1 MKTTI
6 RVVGLS
12 LLIALLGLSAGCTT
26 VNTVERS
33 EPIGTPTYVNDKR
46 VVTDQSLNSTVR
58 ILSVNED
65 IVSGNLRRIQVR
77 VQNVR
82 NSARTFSYRF
92 EWFDT
97 AGMQVTT
104 SSNAWQSR
112 RIQGKETISLTAVA
126 PNPRAVDFVLKLQ
139 EPK

>member
-1 MKTTI
+1 MKNTI
-6 RVVGLS
+6 RVVGIS
-12 LLIALLGLSAGCTT
+12 LFIALLGLSAGCTT
-26 VNTVERS
+26 VNTVERA
-33 EPIGTPTYVNDKR
+33 EPIGSPNYVDDKR
-46 VVTDQSLNSTVR
+46 VITDQSLNSTVR

-82 NSARTFSYRF
+82 SSARSFSYRF
-92 EWFDT
+92 EWFDD

-112 RIQGKETISLTAVA
+112 RIQGKETLSLTAVA